1 MTLALLVLISIMWIP
16 AGLFFLGY
24 GEAKTTG
31 FVSGVVGILVVIG
44 ATIQA
49 AVFADPFTAGLLFV
63 FGVLYIQTAHALM
76 TGVEDLRTVGNGA
89 LAVAIVCAI
98 YAYLYTTGGAPS
110 GKPDG
115 SLLVPKVPYLA
126 FMNCTFVAICLM
138 VTGVT
143 YGKFSGKIL
152 ALTFLVLT
160 FTGLLI
166 PAVGLMAYGK
176 LPF

>member
-1 MTLALLVLISIMWIP
+1 MTLALLVLISIMWLP

-31 FVSGVVGILVVIG
+31 FLCGVVGVLTVLG
-44 ATIQA
+44 ATLQA
-49 AVFADPFTAGLLFV
+49 AVFADPFTAGALLV

-89 LAVAIVCAI
+89 LVVAIVCAI
-98 YAYLYTTGGAPS
+98 YCYLFATGGAPS

-115 SLLVPKVPYLA
+115 SLLVAKVPYLA
-126 FMNCTFVAICLM
+126 FMYATFTAICLM
-138 VTGVT
+138 VTGLT

-152 ALTFLVLT
+152 GLTFIILT

-166 PAVGLMAYGK
+166 PAIGLMAYGK